1 MQYRLKD
8 HELQRKLD
16 EISDGDFSARLHKE
30 RELIKDSFQNEPRLH
45 VLWFGEGSQFS
56 AALYADML
64 EEVREYDP
72 HKWNEY
78 PEVTPPKPTKVPHYE
93 PIRCFHYP
101 KKSFSEI
108 LTKNFIFV
116 VKMMAFFVS
125 VACVA
130 FASSL
135 IDDCVENVY
144 AKIAICVIFT
154 AVIVTLILTAIEVA
168 DQ

>member
-1 MQYRLKD
+1 MKYRLKD

-30 RELIKDSFQNEPRLH
+30 RELIKDSFQKEPRLH

-78 PEVTPPKPTKVPHYE
+78 PEVTPPEDVWMRVERCVDGRTYHFAARYVPVGDSEDYE
-93 PIRCFHYP
+93 WL
-101 KKSFSEI
+101 SEAN
-108 LTKNFIFV
+108 L
-116 VKMMAFFVS
+116 S
-125 VACVA
+125 
-130 FASSL
+130 
-135 IDDCVENVY
+135 IDVDRFRPWDDPDGEED
-144 AKIAICVIFT
+144 K
-154 AVIVTLILTAIEVA
+154 E
-168 DQ
+168 

>member
-72 HKWNEY
+72 HGWNAF
-78 PEVTPPKPTKVPHYE
+78 PEVEPPEGVLMRVECNQMKTCLVFENGKWRYPSGESFENYE
-93 PIRCFHYP
+93 FAFP
-101 KKSFSEI
+101 
-108 LTKNFIFV
+108 
-116 VKMMAFFVS
+116 VKRFRPWDE
-125 VACVA
+125 
-130 FASSL
+130 
-135 IDDCVENVY
+135 DDE
-144 AKIAICVIFT
+144 A
-154 AVIVTLILTAIEVA
+154 
-168 DQ
+168 